1 MKSGSWEDGASLA
14 ERPGIC
20 YNARM
25 IRNISTLIFV
35 LTLSISGLAAQKTNE
50 TLQKL
55 SKTYLAA
62 KLVEMNVEKTV
73 KLELQGRETK
83 YDGKIYL
90 ANGKFRWEN
99 TTPEETLLVFD
110 GSTIWSVQIP
120 PKEFGGA
127 PQVARGKVDKKTKSQ
142 ILISTLLGGN
152 LEKNFKV
159 VDEKKENG
167 TSKIEVAPKTGELQV
182 KALTLTVD
190 TKKSQLTEISYKD
203 DLGNLTTM
211 KFSNIKFLK
220 KADNTKFKYE
230 PPKGAQVTD
239 L

>member
-1 MKSGSWEDGASLA
+1 M
-14 ERPGIC
+14 
-20 YNARM
+20 M
-25 IRNISTLIFV
+25 RNISTLIFV
-35 LTLSISGLAAQKTNE
+35 LSLSVGGFAAQKSNE

-55 SKTYLAA
+55 SKKYRTA
-62 KLVEMNVEKTV
+62 KMVEMVVEKTV

-83 YDGKIYL
+83 YDGKIFL

-99 TTPEETLLVFD
+99 STPEETLLVFD
-110 GSTIWSVQIP
+110 GTTIWSVQIP

-127 PQVARGKVDKKTKSQ
+127 PQVARGKVDRNTKSQ
-142 ILISTLLGGN
+142 ILISSLLGGD

-159 VDEKKENG
+159 VKEDKNG
-167 TSKIEVAPKTGELQV
+167 DVSKIEVTPQGDGLAV
-182 KALTLTVD
+182 KSLNLVVD
-190 TKKSQLTEISYKD
+190 TKKNQMNELSYKD

-211 KFSNIKFLK
+211 KFSNIQFLK
-220 KADNTKFKYE
+220 KADSSKFKYQ

>member
-1 MKSGSWEDGASLA
+1 
-14 ERPGIC
+14 
-20 YNARM
+20 M
-25 IRNISTLIFV
+25 IRNISILFFA
-35 LTLSISGLAAQKTNE
+35 LSLSVTGFAAQKSNE

-55 SKTYLAA
+55 SKKYRSA
-62 KLVEMNVEKTV
+62 KLVEMDVEKTV

-110 GSTIWSVQIP
+110 GTTIWSVQTP

-142 ILISTLLGGN
+142 ILISSLLGGD

-159 VDEKKENG
+159 VKEEKG
-167 TSKIEVAPKTGELQV
+167 SDVVKIEVAPQGNELSV
-182 KALTLTVD
+182 KSLNLVIDA
-190 TKKSQLTEISYKD
+190 KKNQMTELSYKD

-211 KFSNIKFLK
+211 KFSKIQFLK
-220 KADNTKFKYE
+220 KADSSKFKYQ